1 MSERK
6 KFKTL
11 KKVSIVGLID
21 MLRKIYDEGADFIDI
36 TGEPTKEG
44 NESVIKIEVKPEYY
58 TEEVNDTDP
67 EYVVTEQDSIDL
79 EFPPISDEDIND
91 LIK

>member
-6 KFKTL
+6 KFKGL
-11 KKVSIVGLID
+11 RKVSIIGLID
-21 MLRKIYDEGADFIDI
+21 MLKKIYDDGADFIDI
-36 TGEPTKEG
+36 TGEPTKGGKED
-44 NESVIKIEVKPEYY
+44 VIKIEVKPEYY
-58 TEEVNDTDP
+58 TDEVNDTDP
-67 EYVVTEQDSIDL
+67 EYMVTEQDYEE

>member
-6 KFKTL
+6 RFKTL
-11 KKVSIVGLID
+11 KKVSIIGLID
-21 MLRKIYDEGADFIDI
+21 MLKKIYDDGADFIDI

-58 TEEVNDTDP
+58 TEESNDTDP
-67 EYVVTEQDSIDL
+67 QYMVTEQDYEED
-79 EFPPISDEDIND
+79 FPPISDEDIND

>member
-6 KFKTL
+6 RFKTL
-11 KKVSIVGLID
+11 KKVSIIGLID
-21 MLRKIYDEGADFIDI
+21 MLKKIYDDGADFIDI

-58 TEEVNDTDP
+58 TEEINDTDP
-67 EYVVTEQDSIDL
+67 QYMVTEQDYEED
-79 EFPPISDEDIND
+79 FPPISDEDIND

>member
-6 KFKTL
+6 KFKGL
-11 KKVSIVGLID
+11 RKVSIIGLID
-21 MLRKIYDEGADFIDI
+21 MLKKIYDDGADFIDI

-58 TEEVNDTDP
+58 TEEINDTDP
-67 EYVVTEQDSIDL
+67 QYMVTEQDYEED
-79 EFPPISDEDIND
+79 FPPISDEDIND